1 MAIIFGVFS
10 LLMFLGVP
18 IFYALAGSSLAYFY
32 AHDIPAW
39 TIVQRQFVGLN
50 SFVQVAV
57 PLFVLAGNL
66 MDAGGSLERII
77 HFARVAVG
85 RFKGGMAHVNILGS
99 MMFAGVT
106 GSAVADVA
114 ALGPLEIQMMTKQG
128 YDKAYAAALT
138 CASASVGPII
148 PPSLPLIMYGVVSG
162 TSVGALLIAGL
173 IPGILMGVAMMIQVV
188 YCAHKY
194 NFPTSEAYPLRV
206 VLKEFVHALL
216 SMSIIFVVLG
226 GIYTGFFTP
235 TEAAGFACLVAFIL
249 GKFVYRK
256 LKWRDLPGILV
267 RTTRVL
273 GSCSAIFAIAA
284 CFSYV
289 ITLENVPKIFAE
301 YLLAFS
307 SNKYVMLALVNLM
320 LLFIGC
326 FMEGLSAILIIT
338 PMILPMLTSL
348 GVDPVLVGV
357 ILAVNTTLGLLTP
370 PLGLSLFMA
379 SSVTDIPVLTIARK
393 AFPMFL
399 LLVGVLI
406 VLTYVPQITLFLP
419 QLMFGN

>member
-1 MAIIFGVFS
+1 MAIIFGVFGI
-10 LLMFLGVP
+10 LMFLGVP

-32 AHDIPAW
+32 VNDIPAW
-39 TIVQRQFVGLN
+39 TVVQRQFVGLN

-77 HFARVAVG
+77 HFAKVAVG
-85 RFKGGMAHVNILGS
+85 RFKGGMAHVNILAS

-128 YDKAYAAALT
+128 YDKTYATALT

-173 IPGILMGVAMMIQVV
+173 VPGVLMGLGLMIQVV
-188 YCAHKY
+188 YYAHKY
-194 NFPTSEAYPLRV
+194 NFPTSDAYPLRV
-206 VLKEFVHALL
+206 VLKEFVHAIL
-216 SMSIIFVVLG
+216 SMAIIIVVLV

-249 GKFVYRK
+249 GKFVYRQ
-256 LKWRDLPGILV
+256 LKWRDIPGLLI

-289 ITLENVPKIFAE
+289 ITLENVPKIFADF
-301 YLLAFS
+301 LLGFS
-307 SNKYVMLALVNLM
+307 SNKYVMLLLVNIM

-338 PMILPMLTSL
+338 PMILPMLISL
-348 GVDPVLVGV
+348 DVDPILVGV

-379 SSVTDIPVLTIARK
+379 SSVTDIPVLTIAKK
-393 AFPMFL
+393 AMPMFL
-399 LLVGVLI
+399 MLVGILL
-406 VLTYVPQITLFLP
+406 VLTYVPEITLFLP
-419 QLMFGN
+419 RLMFGS